1 MKKFVSGIIIGGMVM
16 TSISALA
23 ATTTNLSDTSYTNS
37 SNNVIDVSGEPTDLP
52 VYTGSNNVIDV
63 SGEPTD
69 LPVYT
74 GSNNTSNVSGEP
86 TDLPAYTGSNNA
98 SNVSGE
104 PTDLPATSSGTTTPT
119 VTPVVTA
126 PTYSI
131 GNGTWNGKTLISKAT
146 AQQAAIKTVGGG
158 SVIWSEADV
167 YEYDDLPTY
176 DFKILKNNRIYEIEI
191 NALTGTVKDFE
202 LDD

>member
-37 SNNVIDVSGEPTDLP
+37 
-52 VYTGSNNVIDV
+52 SNNVIDV

-126 PTYSI
+126 PAYSI
-131 GNGTWNGKTLISKAT
+131 GNGTWNGKSIIS
-146 AQQAAIKTVGGG
+146 
-158 SVIWSEADV
+158 
-167 YEYDDLPTY
+167 
-176 DFKILKNNRIYEIEI
+176 
-191 NALTGTVKDFE
+191 
-202 LDD
+202 

>member
-37 SNNVIDVSGEPTDLP
+37 
-52 VYTGSNNVIDV
+52 SNNVIDV